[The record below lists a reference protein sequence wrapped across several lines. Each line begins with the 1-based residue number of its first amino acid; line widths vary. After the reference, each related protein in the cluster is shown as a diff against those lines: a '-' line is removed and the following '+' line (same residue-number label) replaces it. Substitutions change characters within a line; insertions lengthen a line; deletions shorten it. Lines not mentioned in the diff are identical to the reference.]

1 MSSDGVTRVSVEIS
15 GSEISFETGR
25 MAKQASGAVV
35 VRQGDTMV
43 LCTAVAGSLRDV
55 DFLPLTVDVEE
66 RMYASGK
73 IPGSFFK
80 REGRPGEKGTLTAR
94 MIDRPI
100 RPLFPKEWRYDTQ
113 LVAIPLS
120 IDHEHPYDILA
131 MNGASTALMISDIP
145 LPTPVGAVRIG
156 KIDGNFVVNPN
167 EADLLA
173 DAENASDLDLIVAG
187 TEEAILMVEAGA
199 NEIPEAEILDAL
211 DIAHAEIKKLCALQR
226 ELAEKVGKEKKVF
239 ETIAVDEKLLDEIRT
254 SHGKALDDA
263 TQVEDKL
270 ERQET
275 TKAVEAAIV
284 EHYAPSA
291 PEGAS
296 EEQLVAAKQKRS
308 AVQMAFDKLEKSII
322 RERIA
327 VHKKRPDGRA
337 ENEIRDISIEVG
349 VTPRTHGSALF
360 TRGQTQALSVVA
372 MGTLKEEMRLDT
384 LGLETKK
391 YYWHH
396 YNFPPFSVGEAG
408 RMGGVKRRDIG
419 HGALAERALAPMVP
433 SIEDFPYS
441 IRVVSD
447 ILESNGSSSMASVCG
462 SSLSLMDAGVPI
474 KRPVA
479 GIAMGLI
486 KEGDDYI
493 VLTDIAGVEDHLGD
507 MDFKVAGTER
517 GITALQ
523 MDIKI
528 TGVTFD
534 ILRDALDA
542 GQRRAHVH
550 PRKDGRHDPD
560 AARAALAVRAAH
572 PDDPDRP
579 VADRPADRQGRRND
593 PRPGRGVRVPDRRQR
608 RRSSADLLR
617 QRRSRRRARRA
628 RAHDDEGGRGRRRV
642 RRQGRQDDD
651 LRRLRRARQGHRRPA
666 AHLKRLARPARRVG
680 RGRPQ
685 QRRRDQRARGRGR
698 PRARPH
704 RPASRR
710 RSRTSPASPSRSS
723 PASAPAAAAAAEAAV
738 VRRATAADATAA
750 LTAARVATATA
761 AHARRAVAAT
771 EVQLKSEHR
780 ITTLTTPGSAG
791 GAPGVRIATER
802 VPSVRSVA
810 LGFWIA
816 TGSAAERDDEAGI
829 SHLLEHMLF
838 RGTERFGSQE
848 IDQIFDAMGA
858 EVNAGTDK
866 ESTSLYTR
874 VLDGHLPRAFEVM
887 GDMVFH
893 PRFGELETERE
904 VVLEEIAMYE
914 DDPQDKV
921 FDVLGRAIF
930 GAHPLG
936 RAVIGTA
943 DVVGSVSREQL
954 AAFHTARYEPQ
965 NLVIAAAGSVDHDEL
980 VQMATAIDSLRAQD
994 PGAPQPR
1001 VSPALIAAPAPDF
1014 ARRVRFVEKDTEQYH
1029 VCLGGAG
1036 MAREDERRFALRVL
1050 EGVLGATSSSRL
1062 FQEVRERRGLAY
1074 SVFCFSNMYAHT
1086 GEIGLYV
1093 GTRPDNLQQASP

>member
-1 MSSDGVTRVSVEIS
+1 MSSDGPTRVSVEIS

-66 RMYASGK
+66 RMYAAGK

-226 ELAEKVGKEKKVF
+226 DLAAKVGKEKKVF
-239 ETIAVDEKLLDEIRT
+239 ETISVDESLLEQIRG
-254 SHGKALDDA
+254 SHGKALNDA

-270 ERQET
+270 DRQDA
-275 TKAVEAAIV
+275 TKAVEQAII
-284 EHYAPSA
+284 EQYGPSA
-291 PEGAS
+291 GEGAS
-296 EEQLVAAKQKRS
+296 EEQAIAAKKQR
-308 AVQMAFDKLEKSII
+308 AAAQLAFDKLEKSII

-327 VHKKRPDGRA
+327 VDKKRPDGRS

-372 MGTLKEEMRLDT
+372 MGTLKEEMRIDT

-433 SIEDFPYS
+433 SIEEFPYS

-486 KEGDDYI
+486 KEGEDYI

-528 TGVTFD
+528 TGVTFE
-534 ILRDALDA
+534 ILRDALAQAKEARTFILGKMAGVIQTPREQLSQFAPRIQTIQIDPSQIGLLIGKGGETIRGLADEFESQIDVNDDGQVLIYSANGELGDA
-542 GQRRAHVH
+542 LVERIRMMMKEVEVGDEYVGKVVKTTTFGAFVELAKGTDGLLHISNVSPGQRVESVEDVLNKGDEINVRVVEVDKE
-550 PRKDGRHDPD
+550 RGRIGL
-560 AARAALAVRAAH
+560 RLA
-572 PDDPDRP
+572 DDPDIAGKSAEELAGVGTGGGGGGSRP
-579 VADRPADRQGRRND
+579 
-593 PRPGRGVRVPDRRQR
+593 PRDG
-608 RRSSADLLR
+608 
-617 QRRSRRRARRA
+617 
-628 RAHDDEGGRGRRRV
+628 GGRNGRSDRGPRGPRRE
-642 RRQGRQDDD
+642 GD
-651 LRRLRRARQGHRRPA
+651 
-666 AHLKRLARPARRVG
+666 
-680 RGRPQ
+680 RGS
-685 QRRRDQRARGRGR
+685 GR
-698 PRARPH
+698 PR
-704 RPASRR
+704 
-710 RSRTSPASPSRSS
+710 
-723 PASAPAAAAAAEAAV
+723 
-738 VRRATAADATAA
+738 
-750 LTAARVATATA
+750 
-761 AHARRAVAAT
+761 
-771 EVQLKSEHR
+771 
-780 ITTLTTPGSAG
+780 
-791 GAPGVRIATER
+791 
-802 VPSVRSVA
+802 
-810 LGFWIA
+810 
-816 TGSAAERDDEAGI
+816 RDRD
-829 SHLLEHMLF
+829 
-838 RGTERFGSQE
+838 
-848 IDQIFDAMGA
+848 
-858 EVNAGTDK
+858 
-866 ESTSLYTR
+866 
-874 VLDGHLPRAFEVM
+874 
-887 GDMVFH
+887 
-893 PRFGELETERE
+893 
-904 VVLEEIAMYE
+904 
-914 DDPQDKV
+914 
-921 FDVLGRAIF
+921 
-930 GAHPLG
+930 
-936 RAVIGTA
+936 
-943 DVVGSVSREQL
+943 
-954 AAFHTARYEPQ
+954 
-965 NLVIAAAGSVDHDEL
+965 
-980 VQMATAIDSLRAQD
+980 
-994 PGAPQPR
+994 
-1001 VSPALIAAPAPDF
+1001 
-1014 ARRVRFVEKDTEQYH
+1014 
-1029 VCLGGAG
+1029 
-1036 MAREDERRFALRVL
+1036 
-1050 EGVLGATSSSRL
+1050 
-1062 FQEVRERRGLAY
+1062 
-1074 SVFCFSNMYAHT
+1074 
-1086 GEIGLYV
+1086 
-1093 GTRPDNLQQASP
+1093 

>member
-187 TEEAILMVEAGA
+187 TEDAILMVEAGA

-239 ETIAVDEKLLDEIRT
+239 ETISVDPAVLDAIRS

-270 ERQET
+270 DRQDA
-275 TKAVEAAIV
+275 TKAVEAEILQQHGPA
-284 EHYAPSA
+284 APA
-291 PEGAS
+291 GAS
-296 EEQLVAAKQKRS
+296 EDQLAAAKQQRA

-327 VHKKRPDGRA
+327 VNKKRPDGRGA
-337 ENEIRDISIEVG
+337 DEIRDISIEVG

-433 SIEDFPYS
+433 SIEEFPYS

-534 ILRDALDA
+534 ILRDALAQAKEARTFILKKMADTIQGPREQLSQFAPRIQTIQIDPSQIGLLIGKGGETIRGLAEEFESQIDVNDDGQVLIYSASGDLGDA
-542 GQRRAHVH
+542 LVERVRVMMKEVEVGDEFAGKVVKTTTFGAFIELSKGTDGLLHISNVSPGQRVESVEDVLNKGDEINVRVVEVD
-550 PRKDGRHDPD
+550 RERGRIGL
-560 AARAALAVRAAH
+560 RLA
-572 PDDPDRP
+572 DDPDI
-579 VADRPADRQGRRND
+579 AGKSTEELA
-593 PRPGRGVRVPDRRQR
+593 GVGTGGGGG
-608 RRSSADLLR
+608 
-617 QRRSRRRARRA
+617 
-628 RAHDDEGGRGRRRV
+628 GGRPPRDGGRN
-642 RRQGRQDDD
+642 GRSE
-651 LRRLRRARQGHRRPA
+651 
-666 AHLKRLARPARRVG
+666 
-680 RGRPQ
+680 RGP
-685 QRRRDQRARGRGR
+685 RRDSDRGSGR
-698 PRARPH
+698 PRR
-704 RPASRR
+704 
-710 RSRTSPASPSRSS
+710 
-723 PASAPAAAAAAEAAV
+723 
-738 VRRATAADATAA
+738 
-750 LTAARVATATA
+750 
-761 AHARRAVAAT
+761 
-771 EVQLKSEHR
+771 
-780 ITTLTTPGSAG
+780 G
-791 GAPGVRIATER
+791 G
-802 VPSVRSVA
+802 
-810 LGFWIA
+810 
-816 TGSAAERDDEAGI
+816 RD
-829 SHLLEHMLF
+829 
-838 RGTERFGSQE
+838 
-848 IDQIFDAMGA
+848 
-858 EVNAGTDK
+858 
-866 ESTSLYTR
+866 
-874 VLDGHLPRAFEVM
+874 
-887 GDMVFH
+887 
-893 PRFGELETERE
+893 
-904 VVLEEIAMYE
+904 
-914 DDPQDKV
+914 
-921 FDVLGRAIF
+921 
-930 GAHPLG
+930 
-936 RAVIGTA
+936 
-943 DVVGSVSREQL
+943 
-954 AAFHTARYEPQ
+954 
-965 NLVIAAAGSVDHDEL
+965 
-980 VQMATAIDSLRAQD
+980 
-994 PGAPQPR
+994 
-1001 VSPALIAAPAPDF
+1001 
-1014 ARRVRFVEKDTEQYH
+1014 
-1029 VCLGGAG
+1029 
-1036 MAREDERRFALRVL
+1036 
-1050 EGVLGATSSSRL
+1050 
-1062 FQEVRERRGLAY
+1062 
-1074 SVFCFSNMYAHT
+1074 
-1086 GEIGLYV
+1086 
-1093 GTRPDNLQQASP
+1093 

>member
-1 MSSDGVTRVSVEIS
+1 VEIS

-43 LCTAVAGSLRDV
+43 LCTAVAGGLRDV

-100 RPLFPKEWRYDTQ
+100 RPLFPKEWRFDTQ

-173 DAENASDLDLIVAG
+173 DSENASDLDLIVAG

-239 ETIAVDEKLLDEIRT
+239 ETIGVDEKLLDEIRS
-254 SHGKALDDA
+254 SHGKALDEA

-270 ERQET
+270 ERQEA
-275 TKAVEAAIV
+275 TKAVEVAIL
-284 EHYAPSA
+284 EHYAPAPADGA
-291 PEGAS
+291 PEDAV
-296 EEQLVAAKQKRS
+296 LAAKLRRT
-308 AVQMAFDKLEKSII
+308 ALQMAFDKLEKSII

-327 VHKKRPDGRA
+327 VAKKRPDGRRA
-337 ENEIRDISIEVG
+337 DEIRDISIEVG

-391 YYWHH
+391 FYWHH

-433 SIEDFPYS
+433 SIEEFPYS

-507 MDFKVAGTER
+507 MDFKVAGSER

-534 ILRDALDA
+534 ILRDALSQAKEARTFILGKMDETIQGPREQLSQFAPRIQTIQIDPSQIGLLIGKGGETIRGLAEEFESQIDVNDDGQVLIYSANGELGDA
-542 GQRRAHVH
+542 LVERVRMMMKEVEVGDEYVGKVVKTTTFGAFVELAKGTDGLLHISNVSPGQRVESVEDVLSKGDEINVRVVEVD
-550 PRKDGRHDPD
+550 RERGRIGL
-560 AARAALAVRAAH
+560 RLA
-572 PDDPDRP
+572 DDPDIAGKSVEELAGVGTGGGGGGSRP
-579 VADRPADRQGRRND
+579 PRDGARRN
-593 PRPGRGVRVPDRRQR
+593 GRE
-608 RRSSADLLR
+608 RS
-617 QRRSRRRARRA
+617 
-628 RAHDDEGGRGRRRV
+628 ERG
-642 RRQGRQDDD
+642 
-651 LRRLRRARQGHRRPA
+651 P
-666 AHLKRLARPARRVG
+666 
-680 RGRPQ
+680 
-685 QRRRDQRARGRGR
+685 RRDGERGSGR
-698 PRARPH
+698 PRH
-704 RPASRR
+704 
-710 RSRTSPASPSRSS
+710 
-723 PASAPAAAAAAEAAV
+723 
-738 VRRATAADATAA
+738 
-750 LTAARVATATA
+750 
-761 AHARRAVAAT
+761 
-771 EVQLKSEHR
+771 
-780 ITTLTTPGSAG
+780 G
-791 GAPGVRIATER
+791 
-802 VPSVRSVA
+802 
-810 LGFWIA
+810 
-816 TGSAAERDDEAGI
+816 RDRD
-829 SHLLEHMLF
+829 
-838 RGTERFGSQE
+838 
-848 IDQIFDAMGA
+848 
-858 EVNAGTDK
+858 
-866 ESTSLYTR
+866 
-874 VLDGHLPRAFEVM
+874 
-887 GDMVFH
+887 
-893 PRFGELETERE
+893 
-904 VVLEEIAMYE
+904 
-914 DDPQDKV
+914 
-921 FDVLGRAIF
+921 
-930 GAHPLG
+930 
-936 RAVIGTA
+936 
-943 DVVGSVSREQL
+943 
-954 AAFHTARYEPQ
+954 
-965 NLVIAAAGSVDHDEL
+965 
-980 VQMATAIDSLRAQD
+980 
-994 PGAPQPR
+994 
-1001 VSPALIAAPAPDF
+1001 
-1014 ARRVRFVEKDTEQYH
+1014 
-1029 VCLGGAG
+1029 
-1036 MAREDERRFALRVL
+1036 
-1050 EGVLGATSSSRL
+1050 
-1062 FQEVRERRGLAY
+1062 
-1074 SVFCFSNMYAHT
+1074 
-1086 GEIGLYV
+1086 
-1093 GTRPDNLQQASP
+1093 